1 MKLLNIFI
9 LTNLLIIKVP
19 VDSEN
24 NEVEVDATSPN
35 LVRKDFIDI
44 IALSRFSPRNHQ

>member
-1 MKLLNIFI
+1 MKLLNICI

-35 LVRKDFIDI
+35 LVRKV
-44 IALSRFSPRNHQ
+44 